1 MTKKEIENTVMG
13 DKIAEALG
21 ITPMTGAE
29 IVADEEAKM
38 VKEANEMIEKAK
50 VTVVPDATKTNIRT
64 YGKPNELIPVGNITD
79 IPTGSDFTDV
89 QESIRQIAEL
99 GAQKLHELGEV
110 ASASQHPRVYEAFT
124 ELLKGVVTAN
134 KELMEIKKLN
144 VEIEKSGGFEEP
156 SIVNNNLFV
165 GSTKELMEQ
174 MKQLKDDSND
184 ST

>member
-1 MTKKEIENTVMG
+1 MTKKPENSIMG
-13 DKIAEALG
+13 DKLAEALG
-21 ITPMTGAE
+21 IGEMSGAE
-29 IVADEEAKM
+29 IVADEESK
-38 VKEANEMIEKAK
+38 I
-50 VTVVPDATKTNIRT
+50 VPDATKTNIRSWKSP
-64 YGKPNELIPVGNITD
+64 KPSQSAELVPVGDTPD
-79 IPTGSDFTDV
+79 IPTGAEFSDV

-144 VEIEKSGGFEEP
+144 VDIEGQKQVDEP
-156 SIVNNNLFV
+156 NVVNNNLFV

-174 MKQLKDDSND
+174 MKQLKDEHDV
-184 ST
+184 